1 MPISAGVWGM
11 WRKVTAMKPTTPPS
25 PQQSSPWP
33 ALWAMMLGFFMI
45 LVDSTI
51 VSVAIP
57 AITEDLG
64 ASYNEVI
71 WVNSAYLLA
80 YAVPLLIT
88 GRLGDRFGPRN
99 IYILGL
105 ALFTV
110 SSLACGLAS
119 TSAALIAARSFQGLG
134 GAMVT
139 PQTMSVMIRTFT
151 PTQRGGAMGVWGATA
166 GLATVMGPLLGG
178 VLVDAGGWPWIFNV
192 NVPIGIIGIILALIY
207 VPKLEQTNRTF
218 DWLGVVLSATGMFC
232 LVFGIQEAEHFNWDW
247 RVWAL
252 LIAAAVLLTLFVQK
266 QRTLGDTALV
276 PLRLFNDRNFTLAN
290 VTIATVGFAV
300 STYIIPWMIY
310 VQNVQGFTPTQ
321 AALLVLPSGVISG
334 VLAPIIGRLTNT
346 HDPKPFAIT
355 GLSLAALSMAI
366 SALITTPEVDSRW
379 MYAIA
384 ALYGVANSMMWGPLS
399 MVATRNLERTLAGA
413 GSSVYNTTRQIGAVI
428 GSAAIAAMMTSQLT
442 RTLGGSAGET
452 STTGAA
458 ATHMSGTL
466 PPPLHQPF
474 ADAMSTSI
482 WLPCAVI
489 ALGVLVAC
497 CFKRTESWSAQ

>member
-1 MPISAGVWGM
+1 M
-11 WRKVTAMKPTTPPS
+11 
-25 PQQSSPWP
+25 
-33 ALWAMMLGFFMI
+33 
-45 LVDSTI
+45 
-51 VSVAIP
+51 
-57 AITEDLG
+57 
-64 ASYNEVI
+64 
-71 WVNSAYLLA
+71 
-80 YAVPLLIT
+80 
-88 GRLGDRFGPRN
+88 
-99 IYILGL
+99 
-105 ALFTV
+105 
-110 SSLACGLAS
+110 
-119 TSAALIAARSFQGLG
+119 
-134 GAMVT
+134 
-139 PQTMSVMIRTFT
+139 
-151 PTQRGGAMGVWGATA
+151 
-166 GLATVMGPLLGG
+166 
-178 VLVDAGGWPWIFNV
+178 
-192 NVPIGIIGIILALIY
+192 
-207 VPKLEQTNRTF
+207 
-218 DWLGVVLSATGMFC
+218 
-232 LVFGIQEAEHFNWDW
+232 FGIQEAEHFNWDW

>member
-1 MPISAGVWGM
+1 MPISAGVWEM

-25 PQQSSPWP
+25 PQQSSPWS

-57 AITEDLG
+57 AIAADLD
-64 ASYNEVI
+64 ATYNEVI

-88 GRLGDRFGPRN
+88 GRLGDRFGPRT
-99 IYILGL
+99 IYIIGL
-105 ALFTV
+105 TLFTV
-110 SSLACGLAS
+110 SSLACGLANS
-119 TSAALIAARSFQGLG
+119 AAALIAARAFQGFG

-139 PQTMSVMIRTFT
+139 PQTMSVMIRTFS

-166 GLATVMGPLLGG
+166 GLATVVGPLLGG

-192 NVPIGIIGIILALIY
+192 NVPIGIIGIILAFIF

-218 DWLGVVLSATGMFC
+218 DWLGVVLSAVGMFC

-252 LIAAAVLLTLFVQK
+252 LIAAALLLTLFVQK
-266 QRTLGDTALV
+266 QRALGDTALV
-276 PLRLFNDRNFTLAN
+276 PLRLFHDRNFTLAN
-290 VTIATVGFAV
+290 ATIATVGFAI

-334 VLAPIIGRLTNT
+334 VLAPFIGRMTNT
-346 HDPKPFAIT
+346 HDPKPFAIV
-355 GLSLAALSMAI
+355 GLSLAAISMAI
-366 SALITTPEVDSRW
+366 SALITTPEVDPRW

-428 GSAAIAAMMTSQLT
+428 GSAAIAAMMASQLT
-442 RTLGGSAGET
+442 RTLGGGAEGS
-452 STTGAA
+452 STAA
-458 ATHMSGTL
+458 QMSGTL

-474 ADAMSTSI
+474 AHAMSASI
-482 WLPCAVI
+482 WLPCAVV

-497 CFKRTESWSAQ
+497 CFTRTESWTAQ